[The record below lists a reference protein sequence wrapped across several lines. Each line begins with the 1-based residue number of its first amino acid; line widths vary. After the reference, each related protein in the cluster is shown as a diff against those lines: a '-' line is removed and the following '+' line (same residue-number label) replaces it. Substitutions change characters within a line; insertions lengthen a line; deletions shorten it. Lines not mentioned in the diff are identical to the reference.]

1 MNKSEYK
8 RRWRLMVKDIAVDLK
23 DEFDQN
29 FERKAFFDRKWRDR
43 KFANRG
49 SLLVASGRL
58 RRSIRTKETLNSI
71 TFSSDSPYASIHNEG
86 GNIEVTKKMKG
97 YFWYMYGQTG
107 YEPYKAMAMKRL
119 GSKITIPQRQFIGY
133 HKTIDKIVEEHA
145 QDMIEDVINEQLK
158 QFKV

>member
-1 MNKSEYK
+1 MNSIKK
-8 RRWRLMVKDIAVDLK
+8 RWQMMMHDIGVDLA

-29 FERKAFFDRKWRDR
+29 FERKAFFGKKWKNR
-43 KFANRG
+43 KFGNRG
-49 SLLVASGRL
+49 TLLVATGRL
-58 RRSIRTKETLNSI
+58 RRSITMKATEKSI
-71 TFSSDSPYASIHNEG
+71 TFSSDTPYASIHNEG
-86 GNIEVTKKMKG
+86 GEIEVTKKMKG

-107 YEPYKAMAMKRL
+107 YEPYKAIAMKRL

-158 QFKV
+158 QFKR

>member
-1 MNKSEYK
+1 MNSVKK
-8 RRWRLMVKDIAVDLK
+8 RWQLMVKDIAVDLK

-86 GNIEVTKKMKG
+86 GTIEVTKKMKG

-107 YEPYKAMAMKRL
+107 YEPYKAMALKKV
-119 GSKITIPQRQFIGY
+119 GSKITIPKRQFIGY
-133 HKTIDKIVEEHA
+133 HKTVDKIVDEHV
-145 QDMIEDVINEQLK
+145 QDMIEDLINKTIRQ
-158 QFKV
+158 